1 MHQDLNKQR
10 LTEID
15 FLNGYIVKLGRK
27 HQLATPVNQMITGL
41 IHSKEQLGQL
51 G

>member
-1 MHQDLNKQR
+1 M
-10 LTEID
+10 
-15 FLNGYIVKLGRK
+15 NGYIVKLGRK
-27 HQLATPVNQMITGL
+27 YQLATPVNQMITGL